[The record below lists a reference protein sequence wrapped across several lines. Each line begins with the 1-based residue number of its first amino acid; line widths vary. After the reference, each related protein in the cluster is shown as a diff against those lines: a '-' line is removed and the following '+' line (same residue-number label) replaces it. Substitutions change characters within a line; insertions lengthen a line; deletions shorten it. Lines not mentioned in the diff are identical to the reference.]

1 MHPLTGLCAQPQC
14 DGHRLVV
21 RVAVLSAR
29 HQLRQ
34 RLAVADPLQSS
45 GAAGAH
51 EDEVDPLAVLQR
63 RVARS
68 VAVLRSLARGL
79 FRLVL
84 ARGDRQED
92 GFW

>member
-1 MHPLTGLCAQPQC
+1 M
-14 DGHRLVV
+14 V

-34 RLAVADPLQSS
+34 RLAVADALQPG

-63 RVARS
+63 RVARG

-79 FRLVL
+79 FRPVL
-84 ARGDRQED
+84 ARMDREEG